1 MAKRKSSVGKP
12 LSFVAAVLGL
22 AAVVMLFLPAIGIK
36 DTDTTFTGLQITFGY
51 KGKVPSLGLEYTV
64 FNFSFMNLLTYILA
78 VVGIVFSVLSAV
90 GKGSK
95 FAAFIAAAA
104 FAVSG
109 VFFFL
114 SVSYTL
120 PNEGASKFISLIIS
134 FAGGDI
140 KDVLTL
146 AYGAIIGGVAS
157 LLAAV
162 CNLGK
167 IVLK

>member
-1 MAKRKSSVGKP
+1 MAKRKSNLGKP

-36 DTDTTFTGLQITFGY
+36 DTDTTYTGLLITFGY
-51 KGKVPSLGLEYTV
+51 KESLLGFEYTV

-78 VVGIVFSVLSAV
+78 VVGIVFSVLSAM

-120 PNEGASKFISLIIS
+120 PNEDASKIIS
-134 FAGGDI
+134 FVGGDI
-140 KDVLTL
+140 KDALTL

>member
-36 DTDTTFTGLQITFGY
+36 DTDTTYTGLQITFGY
-51 KGKVPSLGLEYTV
+51 KESLLGFEYTV
-64 FNFSFMNLLTYILA
+64 FDFSFMNLLTYILA

-120 PNEGASKFISLIIS
+120 PNEDASKIIS
-134 FAGGDI
+134 FIGGDI
-140 KDVLTL
+140 KDALTL

>member
-22 AAVVMLFLPAIGIK
+22 VAVVMLFLPAIGIK
-36 DTDTTFTGLQITFGY
+36 DTDTTYTGLQITFGY
-51 KGKVPSLGLEYTV
+51 KESLLGFEYTV
-64 FNFSFMNLLTYILA
+64 FDFSFMNLLTYILA
-78 VVGIVFSVLSAV
+78 VVGIVFSVLSAM

-120 PNEGASKFISLIIS
+120 LNEDASKIIS
-134 FAGGDI
+134 FVGGDI
-140 KDVLTL
+140 KDALTL

>member
-1 MAKRKSSVGKP
+1 MAKRKSNLGKP

-36 DTDTTFTGLQITFGY
+36 DTDTTYTGLQITFGY
-51 KGKVPSLGLEYTV
+51 KESLLGFEYTV
-64 FNFSFMNLLTYILA
+64 FDFSFMNLLTYILA

-120 PNEGASKFISLIIS
+120 PNEDASKIIS
-134 FAGGDI
+134 FVGGDI

>member
-36 DTDTTFTGLQITFGY
+36 DTDTTYTGLQITFGY
-51 KGKVPSLGLEYTV
+51 KESLLGFEYTV

-95 FAAFIAAAA
+95 FAAFIAVAA

-120 PNEGASKFISLIIS
+120 PNEDASKIIS
-134 FAGGDI
+134 FVGGDI
-140 KDVLTL
+140 KDALTL

>member
-22 AAVVMLFLPAIGIK
+22 VAVVMLFLPAIGIK
-36 DTDTTFTGLQITFGY
+36 DTDTTYTGLQITFGY
-51 KGKVPSLGLEYTV
+51 KESLLGFEYTV
-64 FNFSFMNLLTYILA
+64 FDFSFMNLLTYILA

-95 FAAFIAAAA
+95 FAAFIAVAA

-120 PNEGASKFISLIIS
+120 PNEDASKIIS
-134 FAGGDI
+134 FVGGDI
-140 KDVLTL
+140 KDALTL

>member
-1 MAKRKSSVGKP
+1 MAKRKSNLGKP

-36 DTDTTFTGLQITFGY
+36 DTDTTYTGLQITFGY
-51 KGKVPSLGLEYTV
+51 KESLLGFEYTV
-64 FNFSFMNLLTYILA
+64 FDFSFMNLLTYILA
-78 VVGIVFSVLSAV
+78 VVGIVFSVLSAM

-95 FAAFIAAAA
+95 FAAFIAVAA
-104 FAVSG
+104 FAISG

-120 PNEGASKFISLIIS
+120 PNEDASKIIS
-134 FAGGDI
+134 FVGGDI
-140 KDVLTL
+140 KDALTL

>member
-36 DTDTTFTGLQITFGY
+36 DTDTTYTGLQITFGY
-51 KGKVPSLGLEYTV
+51 KESLLGFEYTV
-64 FNFSFMNLLTYILA
+64 FDFSFMNLLTYILA
-78 VVGIVFSVLSAV
+78 VVGIVFSVLSAM

-104 FAVSG
+104 FAISG

-120 PNEGASKFISLIIS
+120 PNEDASKIIS
-134 FAGGDI
+134 FVGGDI
-140 KDVLTL
+140 KDALTL

>member
-1 MAKRKSSVGKP
+1 MGKRKSNLGKP
-12 LSFVAAVLGL
+12 LAFVAAVLGL
-22 AAVVMLFLPAIGIK
+22 AAVVMLFLPVIGIK
-36 DTDTTFTGLQITFGY
+36 DTDTTYTGLQITFGY
-51 KGKVPSLGLEYTV
+51 KESLLGFEYTV
-64 FNFSFMNLLTYILA
+64 FDFSFMNLLTYILA

-120 PNEGASKFISLIIS
+120 PNEDASKIIS
-134 FAGGDI
+134 FVGGDI
-140 KDVLTL
+140 KDALTL

>member
-22 AAVVMLFLPAIGIK
+22 VAVVMLFLPAIGIK
-36 DTDTTFTGLQITFGY
+36 DTDTTYTGLQITFGY
-51 KGKVPSLGLEYTV
+51 KESLLGFEYTV
-64 FNFSFMNLLTYILA
+64 FDFSFMNLLTYILA
-78 VVGIVFSVLSAV
+78 VVGIVFSVLSAM

-104 FAVSG
+104 FAISG

-120 PNEGASKFISLIIS
+120 PNEDASKIIS
-134 FAGGDI
+134 FVGGDI
-140 KDVLTL
+140 KDALTL

>member
-1 MAKRKSSVGKP
+1 MAKRKSSLGKP
-12 LSFVAAVLGL
+12 LAFVAAVLGL
-22 AAVVMLFLPAIGIK
+22 VAVVMLFLPAIGIK
-36 DTDTTFTGLQITFGY
+36 DTDTTYTGLQITFGY
-51 KGKVPSLGLEYTV
+51 KESLLGFEYTV
-64 FNFSFMNLLTYILA
+64 FDFSFMNLLTYILA
-78 VVGIVFSVLSAV
+78 VVGIVFSVLSAM

-104 FAVSG
+104 FAISG

-120 PNEGASKFISLIIS
+120 PNEDASKIIS
-134 FAGGDI
+134 FVGGDI
-140 KDVLTL
+140 KDALTL

>member
-1 MAKRKSSVGKP
+1 MAKRKSSIGKP

-22 AAVVMLFLPAIGIK
+22 VAVVMLFLPAIGIK
-36 DTDTTFTGLQITFGY
+36 DTDTTYTGLQITFGY
-51 KGKVPSLGLEYTV
+51 KESLLGFEYTV
-64 FNFSFMNLLTYILA
+64 FDFSFMNLLTYILA
-78 VVGIVFSVLSAV
+78 VVGIVFSVLSAM

-120 PNEGASKFISLIIS
+120 PNEDASKIIS
-134 FAGGDI
+134 FVGGDI
-140 KDVLTL
+140 KDALTL

>member
-22 AAVVMLFLPAIGIK
+22 VAVVMLFLPAIGIK
-36 DTDTTFTGLQITFGY
+36 DTDTTYTGLQITFGY
-51 KGKVPSLGLEYTV
+51 KESLLGFEYTV
-64 FNFSFMNLLTYILA
+64 FDFSFMNLLTYSLA

-120 PNEGASKFISLIIS
+120 PNEDASKIIS
-134 FAGGDI
+134 FVGGDI
-140 KDVLTL
+140 KDALTL

>member
-22 AAVVMLFLPAIGIK
+22 VAVVMLFLPAIGIK
-36 DTDTTFTGLQITFGY
+36 DTDTTYTGLQITFGY
-51 KGKVPSLGLEYTV
+51 KESLLGFEYTV
-64 FNFSFMNLLTYILA
+64 FDFSFMNLLTYILA

-120 PNEGASKFISLIIS
+120 PNEDASKIIS
-134 FAGGDI
+134 FIGGDI
-140 KDVLTL
+140 KDALTL

>member
-1 MAKRKSSVGKP
+1 MAKRKSSIGKP

-36 DTDTTFTGLQITFGY
+36 DTDTTYTGLQITFGY
-51 KGKVPSLGLEYTV
+51 KESLLGFEYTV
-64 FNFSFMNLLTYILA
+64 FDFSFMNLLTYILA
-78 VVGIVFSVLSAV
+78 VVGIVFSVLSAM

-104 FAVSG
+104 FAISG

-120 PNEGASKFISLIIS
+120 PNEDASKIIS
-134 FAGGDI
+134 FVGGDI
-140 KDVLTL
+140 KDALTL

>member
-1 MAKRKSSVGKP
+1 MAKRKSSLGKP

-36 DTDTTFTGLQITFGY
+36 DTDTTYTGLQITFGY
-51 KGKVPSLGLEYTV
+51 KESLLGFEYTV
-64 FNFSFMNLLTYILA
+64 FDFSFMNLLTYILA
-78 VVGIVFSVLSAV
+78 VVGIVFSVLSAM

-120 PNEGASKFISLIIS
+120 PNEDASKIIS
-134 FAGGDI
+134 AFGGDI
-140 KDVLTL
+140 KDALTL

>member
-1 MAKRKSSVGKP
+1 MAKRKSSIGKP

-22 AAVVMLFLPAIGIK
+22 VAVVMLFLPAIGIK
-36 DTDTTFTGLQITFGY
+36 DTDTTYTGLQITFGY
-51 KGKVPSLGLEYTV
+51 KESLLGFEYTV
-64 FNFSFMNLLTYILA
+64 FDFSFMNLLTYILA

-120 PNEGASKFISLIIS
+120 PNEDASKFISSIIS
-134 FAGGDI
+134 FVGGDI

>member
-36 DTDTTFTGLQITFGY
+36 DTDTTYTGLQITFGY
-51 KGKVPSLGLEYTV
+51 KESLLGFEYTV
-64 FNFSFMNLLTYILA
+64 FDFSFMNLLTYILA
-78 VVGIVFSVLSAV
+78 VVGIVFSVLSAM

-95 FAAFIAAAA
+95 FAAFIAVAA

-120 PNEGASKFISLIIS
+120 PNEDASKIIS
-134 FAGGDI
+134 FVGGDI
-140 KDVLTL
+140 KDALTL

>member
-1 MAKRKSSVGKP
+1 MAKRKSNLGKP

-36 DTDTTFTGLQITFGY
+36 DTDTTYTGLQITFGY
-51 KGKVPSLGLEYTV
+51 KESLLGFEYTV
-64 FNFSFMNLLTYILA
+64 FDFSFMNLLTYILA
-78 VVGIVFSVLSAV
+78 VVGIVFSVLSAM

-120 PNEGASKFISLIIS
+120 PNEDASKIIS
-134 FAGGDI
+134 FVGGDI
-140 KDVLTL
+140 KDALTL

>member
-1 MAKRKSSVGKP
+1 MAKRKSNLGKP

-22 AAVVMLFLPAIGIK
+22 VAVVMLFLPAIGIK
-36 DTDTTFTGLQITFGY
+36 DTDTTYTGLQITFGY
-51 KGKVPSLGLEYTV
+51 KESLLALEYTV
-64 FNFSFMNLLTYILA
+64 FDFSFMNLLTYILA
-78 VVGIVFSVLSAV
+78 VVGIVFSVLSAM

-120 PNEGASKFISLIIS
+120 PNEDASKIIS
-134 FAGGDI
+134 FVGGDI
-140 KDVLTL
+140 KDALTL